1 MTNLKGYVKAILYVY
16 PFLKTVEK
24 DYEDHILNKAVL
36 SYRGN
41 VNADKLAEY
50 IAGQILEKRNLVWL
64 KGCVDRVLK
73 KLSDTEKMLVQM
85 RYFGKRKK
93 IKRGVSCPTQN
104 AGGQVSLP
112 CERKYF
118 RLQNRLVKKL
128 TELFA
133 GEGICE
139 ETFAFTFEKM
149 PLFHKAYTLIRREK
163 DKGLS
168 QTEKEWLGA

>member
-1 MTNLKGYVKAILYVY
+1 MKGYVKAILYVY

-36 SYRGN
+36 SYRGSM
-41 VNADKLAEY
+41 NADKLAEY
-50 IAGQILEKRNLVWL
+50 IAGQIVEKRNLVWL

-73 KLSDTEKMLVQM
+73 KLSDVEKMLVQM

-93 IKRGVSCPTQN
+93 IKRGVSCPTQSVS
-104 AGGQVSLP
+104 GQVSLP

-118 RLQNRLVKKL
+118 RLQSRLIKKL

-133 GEGICE
+133 GEGITE

-149 PLFHKAYTLIRREK
+149 PLFHRAYALMKRGK
-163 DKGLS
+163 NNGLS

>member
-1 MTNLKGYVKAILYVY
+1 MKAILYVY

-41 VNADKLAEY
+41 MNADKLAEY
-50 IAGQILEKRNLVWL
+50 IAGQIVEKRNLVWL

-73 KLSDTEKMLVQM
+73 KLSDGEKMLVQM
-85 RYFGKRKK
+85 RYFGKRRKM
-93 IKRGVSCPTQN
+93 KRGVSRPAQSVS
-104 AGGQVSLP
+104 GQASAF

-118 RLQNRLVKKL
+118 RLQGRLIKKL

-133 GEGICE
+133 GEGITE
-139 ETFAFTFEKM
+139 QTFSFTFEKM
-149 PLFHKAYTLIRREK
+149 PLFHQAYVCIQREK
-163 DKGLS
+163 SKGLS
-168 QTEKEWLGA
+168 KTEKEWLGA